1 MKSLSP
7 SMRENKR
14 YLLLEGK
21 NLRKRIDSCILEFI
35 GSKGFSRVGL
45 QGIEFNEES
54 AIIAV
59 NREVL
64 NDVRAAFALS
74 EERILVKK
82 VSGTLK
88 GLRKKE

>member
-14 YLLLEGK
+14 YLLLEGRD
-21 NLRKRIDSCILEFI
+21 LRKRIESCILEFI
-35 GSKGFSRVGL
+35 GSKGFSRIGL
-45 QGIEFNEES
+45 QSIEFSKDS
-54 AIIAV
+54 AIIAI

-74 EERILVKK
+74 EERILVKR
-82 VSGTLK
+82 VSGTLA
-88 GLRKKE
+88 GLRGN